1 MSNAY
6 QDPSLAYWRD
16 FPQTYRQ
23 EQIATVATW
32 AQSGESGVLVGGA
45 GMGKSNLLGFLTT
58 RPDALQ
64 RHMPA
69 HAVDTHIIR
78 FDSNSLPAFTVAYFY
93 RGLLFALR
101 DGAGQFGAE
110 SHDAVA
116 AIIQAQTN
124 WDDAFLVHAALV
136 QAHAAILQR
145 TEGRL
150 LWLLDRFDEACAQL
164 DVQALNTLRNLRDR
178 FKGRLCYVMATRQ
191 PLVRLRDPAEFD
203 ELYELFAGR
212 TGWVGCMVERDV
224 RWVADQMAERLHVD
238 FSEAQVGL
246 LHAVT
251 GGLPAFLK
259 EGSIALAQG
268 ELDAN
273 ASVAKLTQ
281 RLLARPEFQRIC
293 REIWRELTL
302 DEQQVMIGAA
312 RSNLV
317 ERAVADAYLIPSG
330 LLVEE
335 AGCWRIFSPLMAGFV
350 VQQSTPTA
358 VIEPPKAKVE
368 IRPSGLSL
376 HPKTRVVMRDG
387 VALEIELTPQE
398 ELLLDYF
405 LQNEEAVCTK
415 DELMQAVW
423 AEDAFV
429 EGIRDDRLAQLIK
442 RLRSK
447 IEPKQNSPTH
457 ILTVRGRGYRFVNS

>member
-23 EQIATVATW
+23 EQIATVAAW

-64 RHMPA
+64 LHMPA
-69 HAVDTHIIR
+69 HAADTHIIR

-101 DGAGQFGAE
+101 EGAGQFGAE
-110 SHDAVA
+110 CFDAVE
-116 AIIQAQTN
+116 AIIQAQADWN
-124 WDDAFLVHAALV
+124 DAFLVHAALV

-145 TEGRL
+145 TAGRL

-191 PLVRLRDPAEFD
+191 PLARLRDPAEFD

-224 RWVADQMAERLHVD
+224 RWVASQMAERLHTT
-238 FSEAQVGL
+238 FSDMQVQQL
-246 LHAVT
+246 QAVT

-268 ELDAN
+268 GLDAN
-273 ASVAKLTQ
+273 ASVAALAQ
-281 RLLARPEFQRIC
+281 QLLARPEFQRIC
-293 REIWRELTL
+293 GEIWRELSP
-302 DEQQVMIGAA
+302 DEQQAMINAVHEN
-312 RSNLV
+312 RV
-317 ERAVADAYLIPSG
+317 DRTVADPYLTPGG
-330 LLVEE
+330 LLIEE
-335 AGCWRIFSPLMAGFV
+335 GGRWCIFSPIMAAFV
-350 VQQSTPTA
+350 THQAAPAS
-358 VIEPPKAKVE
+358 VIEPPKANQAT
-368 IRPSGLSL
+368 RSSGLAL
-376 HPKTRVVMRDG
+376 HPKTRAVLRNG
-387 VALEIELTPQE
+387 VALDIELTPQE

-447 IEPKQNSPTH
+447 IELKQNSPTH
-457 ILTVRGRGYRFVNS
+457 ILTVRGRGYRFVNA